1 MKNTRFNAGFTSV
14 EMLMASA
21 IAAVV
26 VGIAALTAYAV
37 SAAPRQYAQ
46 VVAVTLPNGAIANFY
61 PGQTGTSMGTV
72 VMPNFDAIARA
83 EALREM
89 FNADI
94 AQSVAVFCLAR
105 NTGNYNTIR
114 PGSIPSAPAGTVL
127 DTPDAFRAY
136 LGTLYTAAP
145 TTFVSFRNYPSSA
158 PCFSI
163 FMLGYSNNRAA
174 MPLIALY
181 DFDIVSAKD
190 PNNPLTT
197 LGNYVA
203 LRRYVN
209 GSLTSYFDGIYRL
222 SGDGTDSWFPP
233 IVSFER
239 QNRKAVVEGAT
250 SIDRF
255 KIAEEKPFYLVFW
268 PDPARDSLRLP
279 TGNATSNLNPSFA
292 AGDPRKAY
300 NHMAGR
306 TSFMFAVPMF
316 PSS

>member
-1 MKNTRFNAGFTSV
+1 MKKTRFNAGFTAA
-14 EMLMASA
+14 EMLLASA
-21 IAAVV
+21 LAAVV
-26 VGIAALTAYAV
+26 AGAAALTAYAI

-61 PGQTGTSMGTV
+61 PGQTGTSIGTV
-72 VMPNFDAIARA
+72 VMPNFDAIGRA
-83 EALREM
+83 EALRER
-89 FNADI
+89 FNTDI
-94 AQSVAVFCLAR
+94 AQSVAIYCLAR
-105 NTGNYNTIR
+105 NAGNYNTIR
-114 PGSIPSAPAGTVL
+114 PGSIASPPAGTVL
-127 DTPDAFRAY
+127 DTADSFRSY
-136 LGTLYTAAP
+136 LGTLYSSAS

-163 FMLGYSNNRAA
+163 FMLGYSNNWSA
-174 MPLIALY
+174 MPLVALY
-181 DFDIVSAKD
+181 DFDIVTAKD
-190 PNNPLTT
+190 PNNSLTT
-197 LGNYVA
+197 LGNYVC

-209 GSLTSYFDGIYRL
+209 GALTAYYDGIFPI

-279 TGNATSNLNPSFA
+279 ATNTTSNLNPSYGT
-292 AGDPRKAY
+292 GDPRKAY

-306 TSFMFAVPMF
+306 TSFMFTVPMF
-316 PSS
+316 PSA

>member
-1 MKNTRFNAGFTSV
+1 MKRSRFNAGFTAA

-21 IAAVV
+21 LAAVV
-26 VGIAALTAYAV
+26 AGVAALTCYAI

-46 VVAVTLPNGAIANFY
+46 VVAVTLPNGALANFY
-61 PGQTGTSMGTV
+61 PGQTGTSIGTV

-83 EALREM
+83 EAMRER
-89 FNADI
+89 FNTDI
-94 AQSVAVFCLAR
+94 AQAVAVYCLAR

-114 PGSIPSAPAGTVL
+114 PGSIASPPSGTVL
-127 DTPDAFRAY
+127 DTPDAFRTY
-136 LGTLYTAAP
+136 LGTLYTAASS
-145 TTFVSFRNYPSSA
+145 TFVSFRNYPSSA

-163 FMLGYSNNRAA
+163 FMLGYSNNWSA
-174 MPLIALY
+174 MPLVALY
-181 DFDIVSAKD
+181 DFDIVTAKD
-190 PNNPLTT
+190 PNNSLNV
-197 LGNYVA
+197 LGNYVCV
-203 LRRYVN
+203 RRYVN
-209 GSLTSYFDGIYRL
+209 GALTAYYDGVFRL
-222 SGDGTDSWFPP
+222 SGDGTDSWFPA

-255 KIAEEKPFYLVFW
+255 KVAQEKPFYLVFW

-279 TGNATSNLNPSFA
+279 TGSSTSSLNPSISTS
-292 AGDPRKAY
+292 DPRKAY

-316 PSS
+316 PST